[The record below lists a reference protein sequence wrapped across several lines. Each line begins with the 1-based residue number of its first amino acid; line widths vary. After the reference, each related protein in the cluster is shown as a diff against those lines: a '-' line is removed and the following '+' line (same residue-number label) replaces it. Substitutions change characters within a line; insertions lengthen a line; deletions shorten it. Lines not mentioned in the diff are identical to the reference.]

1 MFQAE
6 ENLCRQL
13 LVSLHLSAG
22 VSGSQKPQAATNQSH
37 LHFHAAMAPAW
48 PNPLMLI
55 ALAFLF
61 YAIGELIPRP
71 RGGSQEN
78 RRSAGKARGASS
90 GRPEGENGPRPCH
103 DPGSERR
110 RSPLSLLIG
119 GLLFSGIRATCFRA
133 LGREL
138 SQGPPM
144 DLPRLARIFLPFFRC
159 KREASERPL
168 CAARLETLQPSAV
181 EVLPKLG
188 LRSSCK
194 PYVSS
199 NDGLATSLQPPFSGL
214 PGRQKKTLGGINPAP
229 NFI

>member
-22 VSGSQKPQAATNQSH
+22 VPGSQKPQAATNQSH

-48 PNPLMLI
+48 PNPLQLI

-138 SQGPPM
+138 SQGPPNAWICPGWRGYSSLFSADARGRRANEARFAQL
-144 DLPRLARIFLPFFRC
+144 DLKHSSP
-159 KREASERPL
+159 
-168 CAARLETLQPSAV
+168 
-181 EVLPKLG
+181 
-188 LRSSCK
+188 LRSRCCPS
-194 PYVSS
+194 
-199 NDGLATSLQPPFSGL
+199 
-214 PGRQKKTLGGINPAP
+214 
-229 NFI
+229 